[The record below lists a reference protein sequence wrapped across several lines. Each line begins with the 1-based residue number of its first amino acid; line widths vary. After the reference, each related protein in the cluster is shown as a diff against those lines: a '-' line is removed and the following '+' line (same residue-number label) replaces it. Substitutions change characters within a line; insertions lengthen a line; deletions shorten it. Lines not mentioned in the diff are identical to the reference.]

1 MNDRVGPWVRRFL
14 VEYLIGERNYSL
26 HTQQSRRDTFVL
38 FLPFAAQ
45 RRRCALEQLA
55 LSQINPKLV
64 REFVRHLEQVRHC
77 SPSTINQRVI
87 SLRAWAR
94 FVGINSPEHVE
105 WSSQMRTL
113 HLKKHAPAPMN
124 YLEKE
129 EMKALLAAPDQ
140 RDRQGFRDYVL
151 LLFLYN
157 TGARASE
164 ASRLTVGDLDFVS
177 PVASDLKMKAKALA
191 RCEAPLREEHKG
203 PSPRKGLIG
212 FLRNL

>member
-1 MNDRVGPWVRRFL
+1 ML
-14 VEYLIGERNYSL
+14 
-26 HTQQSRRDTFVL
+26 
-38 FLPFAAQ
+38 
-45 RRRCALEQLA
+45 
-55 LSQINPKLV
+55 
-64 REFVRHLEQVRHC
+64 
-77 SPSTINQRVI
+77 
-87 SLRAWAR
+87 
-94 FVGINSPEHVE
+94 
-105 WSSQMRTL
+105 TL

-177 PVASDLKMKAKALA
+177 PVATL
-191 RCEAPLREEHKG
+191 HGKG
-203 PSPRKGLIG
+203 RKYGKVVVME
-212 FLRNL
+212 R